1 MSMRKQFT
9 DTIENI
15 LMQDDR
21 LVLLLGDIGVFGFR
35 KAFEQYPDRV
45 YNIGILEQSTI
56 SLAAGLAKTDLIPL
70 VHTIAPFLI
79 ERSLEQLKIDFCY
92 QGLGGNFVSVGASYD
107 YAALGCTHHC
117 PGDISLL
124 KTIPGMNIIVP
135 GSDRDFDVL
144 FRAAYS
150 GHNPNYF
157 RLTEKGHA
165 LDVPVTFSRG
175 TKIREGRDGTVVAIG
190 PMLERVVNACIN
202 VNVTIL
208 YYTTLSP
215 FDAALLSSTFQKGKI
230 AVVEPFY
237 EGTMSHDI
245 VSSLQ
250 GKSINMLSVG
260 VPRKFLIN
268 YGLASEQDVAC
279 GLDVAGIKTRLEGFF
294 NAKM

>member
-1 MSMRKQFT
+1 MNMRQQFVK
-9 DTIENI
+9 TIENT
-15 LMQDDR
+15 LDQDDN

-35 KAFEQYPDRV
+35 KAFEKFPARV
-45 YNIGILEQSTI
+45 YNIGILEQATV
-56 SLAAGLAKTDLIPL
+56 SLAAGLAKTGL
-70 VHTIAPFLI
+70 VPVIHTIAPFLI
-79 ERSLEQLKIDFCY
+79 ERSLEQLKIDFGY
-92 QGLGGNFVSVGASYD
+92 QRLGGNFISVGASYD

-117 PGDISLL
+117 PGDIALL

-157 RLTEKGHA
+157 RLTEEGHA

-175 TKIREGRDGTVVAIG
+175 TKICEGRDGTVVAIG

-202 VNVTIL
+202 VDVTIL

-215 FDAALLSSTFQKGKI
+215 FDAELLSSTFKNGKI

-260 VPRKFLIN
+260 VPRKFLTN
-268 YGLASEQDVAC
+268 YGLASEHDAAC
-279 GLDVAGIKTRLEGFF
+279 GLDVAGIKAKLEGFF
-294 NAKM
+294 NAKR

>member
-1 MSMRKQFT
+1 MRKQFVKT
-9 DTIENI
+9 VEAVVE
-15 LMQDDR
+15 QDER
-21 LVLLLGDIGVFGFR
+21 LVLILGDIGVFGFR
-35 KAFEQYPDRV
+35 NVFSKYPERI
-45 YNIGILEQSTI
+45 YNIGICEQAFT
-56 SLAAGLAKTDLIPL
+56 SLAAGISKMNLIPV
-70 VHTIAPFLI
+70 VHSIAPFVV
-79 ERSLEQLKIDFCY
+79 ERSFEQLKIDFGY
-92 QGLGGNFVSVGASYD
+92 QRLRGSIIGIGASYD

-144 FRAAYS
+144 FRAVYS

-165 LDVPVTFSRG
+165 LDVPVTFCKG
-175 TKIREGRDGTVVAIG
+175 AKIRDGRDGTVVAIG
-190 PMLERVVNACIN
+190 PMLERVVNACTN
-202 VNVTIL
+202 VDVTIL

-215 FDAALLSSTFQKGKI
+215 FDAELLSTTFQTGKI

-250 GKSINMLSVG
+250 GRSINMLSIG
-260 VPRKFLIN
+260 VPRKFLTN
-268 YGLASEQDVAC
+268 YGLASEHDVAC
-279 GLDVAGIKTRLEGFF
+279 GLDVASIKTRLEVFF
-294 NAKM
+294 NA

>member
-1 MSMRKQFT
+1 MRKQFVNT
-9 DTIENI
+9 VEAVAEHDE
-15 LMQDDR
+15 R
-21 LVLLLGDIGVFGFR
+21 LVLILGDIGVFGFQNVFF
-35 KAFEQYPDRV
+35 KYPERV
-45 YNIGILEQSTI
+45 YNIGICEQAFT
-56 SLAAGLAKTDLIPL
+56 SLAAGISKMNLIPV
-70 VHTIAPFLI
+70 VHSIASFVV
-79 ERSLEQLKIDFCY
+79 ERSFEQLKIDFGY
-92 QGLGGNFVSVGASYD
+92 QSLRGSFVSIGASYD

-117 PGDISLL
+117 PGDIALL
-124 KTIPGMNIIVP
+124 KTIPEMNIIVP

-150 GHNPNYF
+150 GHKPNYF

-165 LDVPVTFSRG
+165 LDVPVTFGHG

-202 VNVTIL
+202 VDVTIL

-215 FDAALLSSTFQKGKI
+215 FDAELLSATFQKEKI

-268 YGLASEQDVAC
+268 YGLASEHDVAC
-279 GLDVAGIKTRLEGFF
+279 GLDVASIKTRLEGFF
-294 NAKM
+294 NA